1 MRPQHADRWD
11 TLDGVRAAAVTS
23 VLLYHLFI
31 AHFFTAGYLGVDIF
45 FVLSGFLIT
54 TLLLREHD
62 RDGKVAL
69 GRFYGRRALRLFPA
83 LAAVM
88 AFAAI
93 LALLSLREP
102 LAHQTLTGLPWIA
115 LYVGNWA
122 RATGAASLGLMAHAW
137 SLAVEEQFYILWPAA
152 LLAILRIKVRRERTA
167 LFLLAVALAETA
179 YRETLFHHGYS
190 VSRLAF
196 GLDTHSDGLLVG
208 CALAFWMASGQAR
221 TVGPMYSRVAA
232 SLGCVAIIAM
242 VLTGNAQTSFQYEYP
257 LTALATGAILWNL
270 LTYPLR
276 ALAAGL
282 RSRPA
287 LWLGRRSYG
296 LYLWSYPI
304 FYGLPWPHSM
314 STPVR
319 DISEIAASLVVCG
332 LSYRFIEQPF
342 LRLKDRRLSS
352 TPRRSDDGP
361 THSVQPVVPT
371 PTTT

>member
-1 MRPQHADRWD
+1 MRPEPVDRWD
-11 TLDGVRAAAVTS
+11 TLDGVRAAAVS
-23 VLLYHLFI
+23 FVLLYHLFI
-31 AHFFTAGYLGVDIF
+31 AHFFTAGYLGVDVF

-62 RDGKVAL
+62 RDGKISL
-69 GRFYGRRALRLFPA
+69 GRFYARRALRLFPA

-88 AFAAI
+88 AFAGV
-93 LALLSLREP
+93 LAVVSLAPP

-115 LYVGNWA
+115 LYVGNWG
-122 RATGAASLGLMAHAW
+122 RATGAESLGLMAHAW

-152 LLAILRIKVRRERTA
+152 LLVLLRVRARRQLTA
-167 LFLLAVALAETA
+167 LALLAAALAETV
-179 YRETLFHHGYS
+179 YREALFHHGYS

-208 CALAFWMASGQAR
+208 CALAFWMASGRAGA
-221 TVGPMYSRVAA
+221 VPPAYSKAA
-232 SLGCVAIIAM
+232 ATFGCVAVIAM

-270 LTYPLR
+270 LTHPLP
-276 ALAAGL
+276 ALAASL

-296 LYLWSYPI
+296 LYLWSYPV
-304 FYGLPWPHSM
+304 FYGLPWPRSM
-314 STPVR
+314 SRPVR
-319 DISEIAASLVVCG
+319 DICEIAASLLVCA

-352 TPRRSDDGP
+352 NRGRSSDRPDRP
-361 THSVQPVVPT
+361 VDAVVPAR
-371 PTTT
+371 

>member
-1 MRPQHADRWD
+1 MDRWD
-11 TLDGVRAAAVTS
+11 TLDGVRAVAVIS

-62 RDGKVAL
+62 RDGKVSL
-69 GRFYGRRALRLFPA
+69 GLFYARRALRLFPA

-88 AFAAI
+88 VFAAI
-93 LALLSLREP
+93 LAVVSLAEP

-115 LYVGNWA
+115 LYVGNWG
-122 RATGAASLGLMAHAW
+122 RATGDASLGLMAHAW

-152 LLAILRIKVRRERTA
+152 LLALLRIRARRERMA
-167 LFLLAVALAETA
+167 LALLVVALLETV
-179 YRETLFHHGYS
+179 YREALFHHGYS

-208 CALAFWMASGQAR
+208 CALAFWMASGRADE
-221 TVGPMYSRVAA
+221 VPPAYSKVAA
-232 SLGCVAIIAM
+232 SVGCVAVTVM

-270 LTYPLR
+270 LTYPLP
-276 ALAAGL
+276 ALEKSLG
-282 RSRPA
+282 SRPA

-296 LYLWSYPI
+296 LYLWSYPV
-304 FYGLPWPHSM
+304 FYGLPWPHSIRG
-314 STPVR
+314 PVR
-319 DISEIAASLVVCG
+319 DISEITASLVVCG

-352 TPRRSDDGP
+352 AKVLQSTAG
-361 THSVQPVVPT
+361 
-371 PTTT
+371 